1 MINVL
6 TRYKEETSYVE
17 SFNVIEKELAKI
29 INTIAC
35 IDRVVIIK
43 ERIFNRL
50 SKVEPDIKT
59 SKFIYTFKRNLKEIF
74 DKKHHLQSVMTS
86 EVMDVFEQN
95 EFRIKGNDRL
105 ITCIDNKSVN
115 CYLTCTDEDKDP
127 YELIFEH
134 QPFQVNLTRN
144 EVEERSKK
152 QQVFS
157 AIFTETENFISKNC
171 NDAITLDIFNTY
183 INGIKTSDKKAISI
197 GRTDIKDRYE
207 SRVYNA
213 LTATIELL
221 DNYDKTEY
229 MYIVISDIAELDAN
243 HLRKFNENCL
253 SEIPFIDSEN
263 IPITIIKHI
272 SPDETVNIY
281 IKTKNGVTHLSY
293 VGNLYLP
300 DTTYQYYKIG
310 QGSSIKIFGYEFDI
324 DENCFESDKL
334 ELFKM
339 AMYGKDGLTISTNI
353 KFDYAL
359 MRTIAMEFEKND
371 IHQSPI
377 YNYLLARFGLFKNK
391 KR

>member
-74 DKKHHLQSVMTS
+74 DKKHPLQSVMTS

-115 CYLTCTDEDKDP
+115 WYLNCTDEDKDP
-127 YELIFEH
+127 YELIFDH
-134 QPFQVNLTRN
+134 QAFQVNLTKN
-144 EVEERSKK
+144 EVENRNNKK
-152 QQVFS
+152 QVYS
-157 AIFTETENFISKNC
+157 AIFTQTENFISKNC
-171 NDAITLDIFNTY
+171 KYAITLDIFNTY
-183 INGIKTSDKKAISI
+183 INEIKTSDKKAISI
-197 GRTDIKDRYE
+197 GRNDIKNLYE
-207 SRVYNA
+207 TRVYNA
-213 LTATIELL
+213 LTSTIELL
-221 DNYDKTEY
+221 TNYYKTEY
-229 MYIVISDIAELDAN
+229 MYSVISDIAELDAI
-243 HLRKFNENCL
+243 HLRKFNEGCL
-253 SEIPFIDSEN
+253 SDIPFIDSEN
-263 IPITIIKHI
+263 TPTTVIKHI

-293 VGNLYLP
+293 VGKLYLP
-300 DTTYQYYKIG
+300 ETIYQHYQIG
-310 QGSSIKIFGYEFDI
+310 QGETIKIFGYEFDI
-324 DENCFESDKL
+324 DENCFEDDKL

-353 KFDYAL
+353 KFDYEL

-371 IHQSPI
+371 IHESPI
-377 YNYLLARFGLFKNK
+377 YNYLTARFGLFKNK

>member
-6 TRYKEETSYVE
+6 TRYKEEKSYVE
-17 SFNVIEKELAKI
+17 SFNIIEKELAKI

-35 IDRVVIIK
+35 NDRLVIIK

-50 SKVEPDIKT
+50 SKIEPEIKT
-59 SKFIYTFKRNLKEIF
+59 SKFIYTFKSHLKEIF
-74 DKKHHLQSVMTS
+74 ESQHPIQSVMTN
-86 EVMDVFEQN
+86 EVMDVFKQN

-115 CYLTCTDEDKDP
+115 WYLSCTDEDKDP

-144 EVEERSKK
+144 EVEKRSEK
-152 QQVFS
+152 QRVCS
-157 AIFTETENFISKNC
+157 AIFTETENFISKHC

-229 MYIVISDIAELDAN
+229 MYSVISDIAELDAN

-293 VGNLYLP
+293 VDKLYLP
-300 DTTYQYYKIG
+300 DTIYQYYKIG
-310 QGSSIKIFGYEFDI
+310 QGESIKIFGYEFDI